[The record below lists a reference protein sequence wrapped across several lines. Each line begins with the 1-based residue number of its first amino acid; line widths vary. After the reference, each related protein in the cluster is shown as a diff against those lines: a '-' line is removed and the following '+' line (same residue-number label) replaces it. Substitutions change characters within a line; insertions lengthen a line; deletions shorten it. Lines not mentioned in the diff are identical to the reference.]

1 MRRGQ
6 QKRIPAF
13 ALANRSYHLVGAY
26 NWRIDQVFRQA
37 VESKNSQTFIQF
49 LEYLLVECF
58 PTEKIVLVMDNA
70 SYHRSKAVRAALSL
84 FEPRVQVFWLPKYS
98 PDLNPIERFWRHLK
112 DLACANKL
120 DVSIDNLADRVDTI
134 IDYQNSS
141 DHLLKMSF
149 LKNYV

>member
-1 MRRGQ
+1 MQRGQ

-13 ALANRSYHLVGAY
+13 TVANRSYHLIGAY
-26 NWRIDQVFRQA
+26 NWRTDQVFSQA
-37 VESKNSQTFIQF
+37 VERKNSQTFIQF

-70 SYHRSKAVRAALSL
+70 SYHRSKTVRAALSL
-84 FEPRVQVFWLPKYS
+84 FEPRVRVVWLPKYC

-120 DVSIDNLADRVDTI
+120 DLSLENLADRVDTI
-134 IDYQNSS
+134 MDYQNSS
-141 DHLLKMSF
+141 DHVLKMSF